1 VSTNLPLEQLNI
13 SRVTESGLSIAGF
26 SALGASCT
34 NLSLSGRNLISPEI
48 ENNPSKIFF
57 GSVLAPWPNRLQD
70 GWFELEGRRFEFAS
84 LDPQSN
90 ALHGLIGYEPI
101 EVREHLESEIT
112 FGHRFGND
120 EYPFEVDLEIR
131 YSIGDSF
138 VFEANAQNL
147 GSQTAPF
154 ALGFHPY
161 YRLKGQ
167 SRMRSNVSKH
177 AITDWRLIPS
187 SVEDIAPLDFV
198 FPGDVKLDSGFSGDW
213 RVQFET
219 EEFSVEITQV
229 NMPHLMLYTPPTSPF
244 ADGTP
249 SLAIEPMS
257 GPTNAF
263 QTEIEKHLLAP
274 GETRSYR
281 YEVRSLN

>member
-1 VSTNLPLEQLNI
+1 VQTNISPEQLSI
-13 SRVTESGLSIAGF
+13 SRVTENGLSIAGF
-26 SALGASCT
+26 SAFGASCT
-34 NLSLSGRNLISPEI
+34 NLSLLGRNLISSEVL
-48 ENNPSKIFF
+48 NNPSQIFF
-57 GSVLAPWPNRLQD
+57 GSVLAPWPNRLRD
-70 GWFELEGRRFEFAS
+70 AWFELEGQRYEFAG
-84 LDPQSN
+84 LDDQSN
-90 ALHGLIGYEPI
+90 ANHGLIGYQPL
-101 EVREHLESEIT
+101 EVRDHQESEIT
-112 FGHRFGND
+112 FGHRFGNS

-138 VFEANAQNL
+138 VFEAKAQNL
-147 GSQTAPF
+147 GTKTAPF

-161 YRLKGQ
+161 YRLKGN
-167 SRMRSNVSKH
+167 SRMRSNVTRH
-177 AITDWRLIPS
+177 AITDWRLIPTE
-187 SVEDIAPLDFV
+187 VEEIEPLDFR

-213 RVQFET
+213 SVQFET
-219 EEFSVEITQV
+219 EEFSIEITQV
-229 NMPHLMLYTPPTSPF
+229 NMPHLMLYTPPISPF